1 MKQKNISEE
10 EYDFCKT
17 VWEREKMSCLRDFL
31 IWYNNLDVSPFVS
44 AVTKLQN
51 FYFQKKIDIFKTAM
65 SVPGIARQMLF
76 NASARTGTSFSLF
89 GEEDKD
95 LFYSVK
101 NNIICGPSI
110 IFHRHA
116 KAEETFIRN
125 NPEKPCKKVVGY
137 DANALYL

>member
-1 MKQKNISEE
+1 
-10 EYDFCKT
+10 
-17 VWEREKMSCLRDFL
+17 
-31 IWYNNLDVSPFVS
+31 
-44 AVTKLQN
+44 
-51 FYFQKKIDIFKTAM
+51 M